1 MKSIWK
7 FTQKLQDITFQSL
20 EPSIISRLLVYVNET
35 QYLLLE
41 HKVEKQRAIRHD
53 RFLETFEILT
63 NWIIN
68 DNTRGI
74 FCALI
79 TKDRSA
85 KNEISIPSVLIFP
98 I

>member
-1 MKSIWK
+1 M
-7 FTQKLQDITFQSL
+7 
-20 EPSIISRLLVYVNET
+20 NET

-53 RFLETFEILT
+53 KFPETFEIVT

-68 DNTRGI
+68 DNTHGI

-79 TKDRSA
+79 TKDRGA
-85 KNEISIPSVLIFP
+85 KDEISIPSVLIFP